1 MATTPGSR
9 RRDTRL
15 DITGD
20 DRDNLTPMQE
30 PLGSMD
36 NPGSRTASIN
46 EVNLPPGET
55 VRRTGNL
62 GTSNIP
68 GSSTPA
74 SARSGRSFT
83 ATFAIA
89 AIVLLVAFLIALYL
103 GSNRSNMATAPS
115 TQAPVADTTTGTT
128 NNNDTTGS
136 TTTPSQ
142 QTAPGT
148 GNAGS
153 GGATGGGN
161 SGTTTPPANP

>member
-9 RRDTRL
+9 RRETRT

-20 DRDNLTPMQE
+20 DRDTLTPMQE

-36 NPGSRTASIN
+36 TPGSRTSDYN

-62 GTSNIP
+62 GTTNSP
-68 GSSTPA
+68 RAATSERA
-74 SARSGRSFT
+74 GRSFT
-83 ATFAIA
+83 STFAIA
-89 AIVLLVAFLIALYL
+89 AIVLVAAFLIALYM
-103 GSNRSNMATAPS
+103 GNNRSD
-115 TQAPVADTTTGTT
+115 VATTTGSQSPISDTT
-128 NNNDTTGS
+128 NSGTNSTDTTGS

-148 GNAGS
+148 GDASNT
-153 GGATGGGN
+153 TGGN
-161 SGTTTPPANP
+161 AGTTTPPANP